1 MKDESFITNIL
12 TLSAAGFLI
21 LLTGIGLY
29 IFRDTF
35 TRYVRFFLPI
45 PPLAVAAY
53 IYVFNMFEIYK
64 GDLSA
69 NRAEVIQDILTSII
83 SAGLFFTTFTVS
95 LILLIHFLRRYIT

>member
-1 MKDESFITNIL
+1 MKNDSFITNIL

-21 LLTGIGLY
+21 LLTGVGLY
-29 IFRDTF
+29 FFRDTF

-53 IYVFNMFEIYK
+53 IYVFNMYEVFN
-64 GDLSA
+64 GDLSG
-69 NRAEVIQDILTSII
+69 NKREVLQDVLTSIV

-95 LILLIHFLRRYIT
+95 LILLIHFLRRYFA